1 MTINANHL
9 EKLKEISGPKGWI
22 DNQDDMPAFLTEPRG
37 KFQGRT
43 PLILLPD
50 RVENIAAIIRYCAG
64 HKIPVVPQGGNS
76 GLVGGSIP
84 DMTGDEILL
93 SLKRL
98 NRIRERDIHN
108 QTITVEAGCILSDIQ
123 ELANDMDH
131 LFPLSL
137 AAEGSCMIGGN
148 LSTNAGGVNVL
159 HYGPMRS
166 LVLGLEVVLP
176 DGDIWHGLSG
186 LQKDN
191 SGYDLKQ
198 LFIGA
203 EGTLGI
209 ITAATLKIFPYPH
222 QKQTALVA
230 VPDPEAAIDLL
241 TTARNISGNCITA
254 FEIMPRLGVEIV
266 TRHMPQVRYP
276 MAASYDWYVLLE
288 CTSSLNRDLLDL
300 EQVMERILGQA
311 MDDGLI
317 LDGVMAKNQA
327 ESDNLWHLRENLSEA
342 QKAEGGS
349 IKHDISVPISAIPDF
364 LTEAGRLVE
373 ATIPG
378 GRPIPFGHLG
388 DGNLHYNISQP
399 QDMDRQEFLNHWE
412 MLNQRIHDLV
422 REFKGSFSA
431 EHGIGRLKTADMQH
445 YKSRIEMTLMKKI
458 KNTLDPDNIMN
469 PGVIFGDDDAQDPDF
484 QEKYY
489 YSQDGL
495 RLYYRDYNQGN
506 SDKTPLLCLHG
517 LTRNVR
523 DFNKFARHFSAEYR
537 VICLDM
543 RGRGNSEYD
552 PDYMNYQ
559 IPTYAQDV
567 LTFLEH
573 EGLEQVIAV
582 GTSMG
587 GLIAMVVGV
596 MRPDVMK
603 AIILNDIGPE
613 IDPKGIERIAGFV
626 GNGASF
632 QGWPEAV
639 AAMKVTNAAL
649 FPDYSDEDWEIFTQN
664 SFREQK
670 DGTII
675 ADYDQNIGTAMR
687 ENAENA
693 IPVDLWTMFK
703 ALTPIPIMTLRGE
716 NSDILAPETLA
727 KMAREYAEFTSLTVP
742 NRAHTPDLGEKIT
755 LEETANFIKGL

>member
-1 MTINANHL
+1 MTVDSTQL

-22 DNQDDMPAFLTEPRG
+22 DDQDDMLAFLTEPRG

-50 RVENIAAIIRYCAG
+50 RVENIAAIIRYCAR

-84 DMTGDEILL
+84 TMTGDEILL

-98 NRIRERDIHN
+98 NRIREQDVHN

-123 ELANDMDH
+123 GLAGDMDH

-159 HYGPMRS
+159 HYGTMRS

-176 DGDIWHGLSG
+176 NGDIWHGLSG
-186 LQKDN
+186 LRKDN

-209 ITAATLKIFPYPH
+209 ITAATLKIFPCPR

-230 VPDPEAAIDLL
+230 VASPQAAVDLL
-241 TTARNISGNCITA
+241 TTARNISGDCITA
-254 FEIMPRLGVEIV
+254 FEIMPRLGMEMV
-266 TRHMPQVRYP
+266 TRHMPGVRYP
-276 MAASYDWYVLLE
+276 MTASYDWYVLLE

-300 EQVMERILGQA
+300 EQVMEHILGQA
-311 MDDGLI
+311 MDSGLI

-327 ESDNLWHLRENLSEA
+327 ESDNLWQLRENLSEA

-349 IKHDISVPISAIPDF
+349 IKHDISVPISAIPAF

-373 ATIPG
+373 TLIPG
-378 GRPIPFGHLG
+378 GRPVPFGHLG

-399 QDMDRQEFLNHWE
+399 QDMDKQEFLDQWE
-412 MLNQRIHDLV
+412 MLNQHLHDLV
-422 REFKGSFSA
+422 QKFHGSFSA
-431 EHGIGRLKTADMQH
+431 EHGIGRLKTSDMRR
-445 YKSRIEMTLMKKI
+445 YKSEIEMTLMKQI
-458 KNTLDPDNIMN
+458 KNTLDPDTIMN
-469 PGVIFGDDDAQDPDF
+469 PGVIFGEKDVQGPDF

-489 YSQDGL
+489 YSKDGL
-495 RLYYRDYNQGN
+495 KLYYRDYNQGN

-517 LTRNVR
+517 LTRNAK
-523 DFNKFARHFSAEYR
+523 DFNKFARHFAAEYR
-537 VICLDM
+537 VICLDI
-543 RGRGNSEYD
+543 RGRGKSEYD

-567 LTFLEH
+567 LAFLEH

-587 GLIAMVVGV
+587 GLIAMAVGV
-596 MRPDVMK
+596 TCPDVLK

-613 IDPKGIERIAGFV
+613 IDPRGIERIAGFV

-632 QGWPEAV
+632 QAWPEAV

-649 FPDYSDEDWEIFTQN
+649 FPDYSDEDWEIFTRN

-687 ENAENA
+687 GNAEHA
-693 IPVDLWTMFK
+693 IPVDLWVMFK
-703 ALTPIPIMTLRGE
+703 ALAPIPVMTLRGE
-716 NSDILAPETLA
+716 NSDILAPETLE
-727 KMAREYAEFTSLTVP
+727 KMAREYAEFTGVTVP
-742 NRAHTPDLGEKIT
+742 NRAHTPDLGEKIS
-755 LEETANFIKGL
+755 LEKTGDFIKGL